1 MKSIRVPFSLTGGGV
16 GETSDPARIAEQKII
31 NTLMTNNGERVMN
44 PNFGAS
50 TARLLF
56 DINSALEFSDFK
68 IDALQELKRTV
79 SGVDIIDIRINESF
93 YSQIADPTTATITV
107 IYRLPLGSVQA
118 TSFNVVIPGQV
129 AEDTLI

>member
-1 MKSIRVPFSLTGGGV
+1 MKAIRVPFSLTGGSI

-31 NTLMTNNGERVMN
+31 NTLTTNNGERVMN

-68 IDALQELKRTV
+68 TDALQELKRTV

-93 YSQIADPTTATITV
+93 YNQIADPTTATITV

-118 TSFNVVIPGQV
+118 TSFNVAIPGQI

>member
-1 MKSIRVPFSLTGGGV
+1 MKSLRVPFSFAGGSIA
-16 GETSDPARIAEQKII
+16 ETFDPGRIAEQKIV
-31 NTLMTNNGERVMN
+31 NAMVTNNGERVMN

-50 TARLLF
+50 TARLIF
-56 DINSALEFSDFK
+56 DIASSLEFSDFK
-68 IDALQELKRTV
+68 TDALQELKRTI

-93 YSQIADPTTATITV
+93 YSQVAEPTTATITV

-118 TSFNVVIPGQV
+118 TSFNVAIPGQI